1 MNYLAH
7 LYLSYP
13 NHGLMVGNFIADS
26 VKGGHYKD
34 FPEQIKQ
41 GILMHRSIDDFTD
54 HHPLVLDSKK
64 YFSKEFDK
72 YSGVLIDLYFD
83 YFLARDFTLYS
94 DVPLSAFAKNT
105 YTILTNYKD
114 IFPEHSVYFFEYM
127 IKENI
132 LERYAKLEEMKKV
145 LHGMTHRI
153 NERFPLYN
161 SLSTFRDKQG
171 LLHNNFVPFFEE
183 LKRHIAHFR
192 ENQPSV

>member
-13 NHGLMVGNFIADS
+13 DHGLMVGNFIADA
-26 VKGGHYKD
+26 VKGYRYRD

-72 YSGVLIDLYFD
+72 YSGVLIDIYFD
-83 YFLARDFTLYS
+83 YFLARNFALYS
-94 DVPLSAFAKNT
+94 DISLSTFAANT
-105 YTILTNYKD
+105 YTILTNHKA
-114 IFPEHSVYFFEYM
+114 IFPERSVLFFEYM
-127 IKENI
+127 IRENI
-132 LERYAKLEEMKKV
+132 LEHYAELDGIKRV

-153 NERFPLYN
+153 KKLFPLYD
-161 SLSTFRDKQG
+161 SLSTFKDKQEF
-171 LLHNNFVPFFEE
+171 LYNNFVPFFEE
-183 LKRHIAHFR
+183 LKLHIAHFR
-192 ENQPSV
+192 QNRPSG